1 MSATDTP
8 QAATDSDELGLARLL
23 LVDVKVRSLL
33 MAEARRHGVTRMSGI
48 PREDQSLLVTMM
60 VGGAAATVLLE
71 YVSRPV
77 ARLTGA
83 DAALGGVFVNAALR
97 GMAGAPSGAMPL
109 AGALM
114 AFAVLSH
121 SLRPA
126 VAGSAR
132 GLRALTRGA
141 EVVFGAR
148 SALIARPRAAG
159 RQAPS

>member
-8 QAATDSDELGLARLL
+8 QASIDIDELGLARLL

-60 VGGAAATVLLE
+60 VFGAAATVLME

-77 ARLTGA
+77 ARLTGS
-83 DAALGGVFVNAALR
+83 DAALGGVLVNATLR
-97 GMAGAPSGAMPL
+97 GVAGAPSGAMPL

-114 AFAVLSH
+114 AFAVVSH
-121 SLRPA
+121 GLRPA

-132 GLRALTRGA
+132 ALRTLTHGV
-141 EVVFGAR
+141 ETVFGAR
-148 SALIARPRAAG
+148 SDLLARSRAA
-159 RQAPS
+159 S